1 MWSGAGKGWLASTE
15 LVGGLTG
22 ALGIVNVFMR
32 ADILLG
38 SGRFNVVDGYMA
50 TVRGLAAVSSQYIGA
65 VILEGQGPF
74 TALSISFVVAVI
86 PPIIGYCF
94 VPETLGMRER
104 DFREEKMEERQAKL
118 GASVDE
124 GDCSY
129 VEMQYEQKSLPSI
142 N

>member
-1 MWSGAGKGWLASTE
+1 
-15 LVGGLTG
+15 
-22 ALGIVNVFMR
+22 MR
-32 ADILLG
+32 K
-38 SGRFNVVDGYMA
+38 
-50 TVRGLAAVSSQYIGA
+50 
-65 VILEGQGPF
+65 
-74 TALSISFVVAVI
+74 
-86 PPIIGYCF
+86 
-94 VPETLGMRER
+94 R